1 MIVLKTEQE
10 IGYMRDA
17 GRIVGQTLA
26 VIKKAISPGIT
37 TQELDHIAEQFI
49 RRAGGV
55 PAFKGYCGFPASI
68 CSSINEQVVH
78 GIPGPRQ
85 LKDGD
90 VISIDIGVKLNRY
103 YGDAAIT
110 VPVGEVDAEIL
121 KLLSVTEQAL
131 NKGIEQAIKGN
142 RLSDIS
148 HAVQLHAES
157 CGYGVVRDY
166 VGHGIGQRMHEDPQ
180 IPNYG
185 PPGRGPL
192 LKSGMTLAIEPMIN
206 YGTPDVEVLADDW
219 TVVTVDR
226 KISAH
231 FEHTVAI
238 TEGEPEILTLP

>member
-10 IGYMRDA
+10 IEYMRAA
-17 GRIVGQTLA
+17 GRLVGQTLE
-26 VIKKAISPGIT
+26 VLKKAVCPGIT
-37 TQELDHIAEQFI
+37 TRELDYMAEQFI
-49 RRAGGV
+49 RRAGAV

-85 LKDGD
+85 LQDGD
-90 VISIDIGVKLNRY
+90 IISIDIGVKLNRY

-110 VPVGEVDAEIL
+110 LPVGAVDPEIL

-131 NKGIEQAIKGN
+131 NKAIEQAIKGN

-148 HAVQLHAES
+148 HAVQLHAEAY
-157 CGYGVVRDY
+157 GYGVVRDY

-238 TEGEPEILTLP
+238 TDGEPEILTLP